1 MSAPDSFAAA
11 LVDRYGLAA
20 YLGPAQVPIGTLAAL
35 KSDAADLPDKPRMMH
50 VSIAGNIKYD
60 AGGVVGITEAFEV
73 GWHPVRFD
81 KVWSAA
87 LTAVGML
94 WK

>member
-1 MSAPDSFAAA
+1 MAAPDDFAAC
-11 LVDRYGLAA
+11 LLDRFGLAR
-20 YLGPAQVPIGTLAAL
+20 YLGPAQVPIGTLNAL
-35 KSDAADLPDKPRMMH
+35 KDDGNDLPSKPRMMH
-50 VSIAGNIKYD
+50 IETAGIIKYN
-60 AGGVVGITEAFEV
+60 AGGVTAQETFEV

-81 KVWSAA
+81 RVWSSN